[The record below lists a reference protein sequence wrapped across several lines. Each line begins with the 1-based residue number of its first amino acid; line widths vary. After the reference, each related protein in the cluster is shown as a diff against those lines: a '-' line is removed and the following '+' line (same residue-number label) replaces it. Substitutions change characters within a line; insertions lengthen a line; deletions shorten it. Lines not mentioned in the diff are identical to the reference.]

1 LQEQASDRDQL
12 IDLVNFAKS
21 SAEKHERRLQDT
33 KAEIETINAEKK
45 REDQNIK
52 TLQRQNEER

>member
-1 LQEQASDRDQL
+1 M
-12 IDLVNFAKS
+12 DLVNFAKN

-45 REDQNIK
+45 REDENIK
-52 TLQRQNEER
+52 ALQRQNEDR